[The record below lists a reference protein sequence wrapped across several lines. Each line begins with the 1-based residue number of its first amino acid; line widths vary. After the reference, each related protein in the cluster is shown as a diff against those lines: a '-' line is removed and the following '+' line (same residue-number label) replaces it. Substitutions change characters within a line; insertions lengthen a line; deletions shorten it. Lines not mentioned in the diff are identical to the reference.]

1 MKRLFTFF
9 AAMALLLVSS
19 CSKYDDSALTGR
31 VDDLENRVAQLEQL
45 CKQMN
50 TNISSLQT
58 IVTALQTNDCIT
70 GITPVTE
77 KGKEIGYTISFT
89 KNSPITIYH
98 GKEGEKGET
107 GTTGNDG
114 HTPVISVRQHDN
126 GIYYWTLDGDWLT
139 DDAGNKIKTQG
150 TNGSNGQSAY
160 ELAVEKGYTGTLDEW
175 LEALKGSNGLSAYEL
190 AVEKGY
196 QGAQEEWLESLQ
208 GNAGQ
213 DGKPGADGIT
223 PKLKIENGYWYV
235 SYDKDHQTWKQLG
248 KATGEDGESMFNN
261 VTEDNENVYFELTNG
276 QTITIPKKTI
286 ARFAIQFDKTEI
298 TVLQPGEKATVGYTI
313 DGATEKTIVRVLAQN
328 GWKASVITAS
338 TSAGTIEITAPDPLV
353 QGEILVFASNG
364 MDRTVM
370 AVIDCSQGTITVA
383 DNSLNIVADGG
394 IQRVVLQTNLDYVV
408 DIPDEAQTWLS
419 VVGTRAVMRE
429 ETLTFT
435 IAPNDKIT
443 ERFATVSLKNKNGA
457 TLQTIVFRQAGSKIA
472 GQLEIHVETIG
483 TLKAV
488 LSNYDY
494 ASIKSLKINGVLN
507 DEDFL
512 VIYHD
517 MPALRELDLS
527 EVNISKLPARSF
539 YRSSNVERI
548 ILPKSLTEIG
558 ERVFAESQLKEVHLY
573 ENLTTIG
580 ESAFAGCIRLANI
593 TIPAS
598 MVTIEESAFTDC
610 NVLSSVVFEPNCAL
624 TAIANNTFANTV
636 IQTITIPAQVAT
648 IGETAF
654 SNCKTLHTV
663 RFEFESKLTAINTVF
678 KGLPALQTVTIPA
691 SVRSIAPSAF
701 SDCTQLS
708 NVFFEEN
715 AQLTRIGGGFSG
727 SSSYGAFQNCKKLKV
742 IQIPASVEI
751 IEAAAFKSCTSLSQ
765 ITFERESKLK
775 TICGGY
781 PDYGMP
787 TVYHGAFSGCT
798 NLLSIEIPA
807 SVQVI
812 ESTAFN
818 GCTSLVSVVFEEGS
832 QLSKICGGYISSNYS
847 AHLGAFSDCTALTD
861 IEIPAKV
868 QVIEAAAFKNCSA
881 LKSVTFESDSQLETI
896 GGGYD
901 YSAGSSSPYN
911 RYYYYGAF
919 SDCINL
925 EAIEIPNNVKTIE
938 AAAFKHCT
946 SLKKVTFAKGSR
958 LTTIGG
964 KYGFD
969 QYQKD
974 RDYGA
979 FSECSNLEV
988 ITIPASV
995 QNINESAFSYCTS
1008 LSQILFLDNSILKT
1022 IGRRAFYQCPLIHTV
1037 DAINCTLVTNIG
1049 NEAFKNSNE
1058 MRLFKIGTV
1067 TPPECY
1073 SNSFGQVGV
1082 YSVLKVPSG
1091 VAEAYKSAEGWKKF
1105 ASITGLDE

>member
-98 GKEGEKGET
+98 GKEGKKGET

-139 DDAGNKIKTQG
+139 DDAGNKIKAQG

-213 DGKPGADGIT
+213 DGIT
-223 PKLKIENGYWYV
+223 PKLKIENGCWYV
-235 SYDKDHQTWKQLG
+235 SYDKDHQTWEQLG

-298 TVLQPGEKATVGYTI
+298 TVLQPGEKATAGYTI

-419 VVGTRAVMRE
+419 VAGTRAVMRE

-435 IAPNDKIT
+435 ITPNDKIT

-539 YRSSNVERI
+539 YRSLNVERVV
-548 ILPKSLTEIG
+548 LPKSLTEIG

-593 TIPAS
+593 TIPANIT
-598 MVTIEESAFTDC
+598 TIGASAFADC
-610 NVLSSVVFEPNCAL
+610 KVLSSVVFEPNSAITTIANNAFAN
-624 TAIANNTFANTV
+624 TAIQTITIPTQVAKIGASAFADCKALSSVVFEPSCSITAIVNNTFANTP
-636 IQTITIPAQVAT
+636 IQTITIPAQVAM
-648 IGETAF
+648 IDETAF
-654 SNCKTLHTV
+654 FNCKTLHTV
-663 RFEFESKLTAINTVF
+663 QFESGSKLTTINTAF

-691 SVRSIAPSAF
+691 NVRSIESSAF
-701 SDCTQLS
+701 SDCAQLS

-727 SSSYGAFQNCKKLKV
+727 SFGYGAFQNCKKLKE

-751 IEAAAFKSCTSLSQ
+751 IEAAAFNRCTSLSR
-765 ITFERESKLK
+765 ITFERGSNLK
-775 TICGGY
+775 TIGG
-781 PDYGMP
+781 GGNVSKGGL
-787 TVYHGAFSGCT
+787 TVISYHGAFSQCT
-798 NLLSIEIPA
+798 ALTAIEIPA
-807 SVQVI
+807 SVEVI
-812 ESTAFN
+812 EPAAFN
-818 GCTSLVSVVFEEGS
+818 ECTSLVSVIFEKDS
-832 QLSKICGGYISSNYS
+832 RLSKICGGILTDSYGIQCN
-847 AHLGAFSDCTALTD
+847 AALGAFRNCTALTGID
-861 IEIPAKV
+861 IPAEV
-868 QVIEAAAFKNCSA
+868 RTIEAGAFKNCAA

-896 GGGYD
+896 EGG
-901 YSAGSSSPYN
+901 S
-911 RYYYYGAF
+911 YYRDDYYGAF
-919 SDCINL
+919 SDCSSL
-925 EAIEIPNNVKTIE
+925 EA
-938 AAAFKHCT
+938 
-946 SLKKVTFAKGSR
+946 
-958 LTTIGG
+958 
-964 KYGFD
+964 
-969 QYQKD
+969 
-974 RDYGA
+974 
-979 FSECSNLEV
+979 
-988 ITIPASV
+988 ITIPANVKS
-995 QNINESAFSYCTS
+995 IGHSAFANCTS
-1008 LSQILFLDNSILKT
+1008 LSDISFVENSVLTTIEDN
-1022 IGRRAFYQCPLIHTV
+1022 AFYQCPYIHTI
-1037 DAINCTLVTNIG
+1037 DATHCALIASIG
-1049 NEAFKNSNE
+1049 SEAFSSSNE
-1058 MRLFKIGTV
+1058 IRLFKIGTM
-1067 TPPECY
+1067 TPPECS
-1073 SNSFGQVGV
+1073 SNPFGQVGT

-1091 VAEAYKSAEGWKKF
+1091 TTEAYKSAKYWKAF
-1105 ASITGLDE
+1105 ASITGLNE